1 MVSEPQVSLIFLETN
16 DANQHFYE
24 LKQSQKNNW
33 IQKMNNVNQSLNKHT
48 SFKIMIRKIITGSKQ
63 MNSVNRSFKQAYK
76 FKNNDNDATVFDP
89 V

>member
-1 MVSEPQVSLIFLETN
+1 
-16 DANQHFYE
+16 
-24 LKQSQKNNW
+24 
-33 IQKMNNVNQSLNKHT
+33 MNSVNRSLNKHT
-48 SFKIMIRKIITGSKQ
+48 SFKIVIRKKLDPK